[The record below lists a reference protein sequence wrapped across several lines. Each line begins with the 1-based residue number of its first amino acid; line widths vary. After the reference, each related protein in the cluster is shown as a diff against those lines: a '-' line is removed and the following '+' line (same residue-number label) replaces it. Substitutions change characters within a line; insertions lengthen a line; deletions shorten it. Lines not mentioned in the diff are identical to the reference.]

1 MRPLALALLLLCACD
16 TREAMEPRQRF
27 EITRAAGDIDEAE
40 RVAATGG
47 DPTFACRA
55 VRQTIVSLS
64 SRSSV
69 SISEVV
75 QRGRTRCLALS
86 LAFARTR
93 VAKLESVK
101 PGPGKGGGRERL
113 AAECVELARA
123 IALAKDLAPE
133 DSEVAALGEK
143 RKVLCP

>member
-1 MRPLALALLLLCACD
+1 MLLVVACGCD

-27 EITRAAGDIDEAE
+27 AITRAAADIDEAE
-40 RVAATGG
+40 RVAAAGG

-55 VRQTIVSLS
+55 VRETIVSLS

-75 QRGRTRCLALS
+75 QRGRTRCLALT

-93 VAKLESVK
+93 IAKLEAVK
-101 PGPGKGGGRERL
+101 PGQGKRGGREQL
-113 AAECVELARA
+113 SAECVELARA
-123 IALAKDLAPE
+123 LVLAKDLAPE
-133 DSEVAALGEK
+133 DGAVAPLGEK